1 MIKSTRNYS
10 IFKKKQ
16 DNREIDRALVNRLK
30 VSMSKRN
37 LLHLEPIIVNDDME
51 IIDGQ
56 HRFES
61 AKELGLEISYQI
73 ETNLDGEDM
82 ILLQTH
88 KSWGTEDYFN
98 YYCKNNYPEYLKLK
112 KFIADQGISVSL
124 AVRILRGTSK
134 NANLNF
140 RNGEFE
146 FNNSMATDSIDFC
159 RRSIEIIKKLQGDKP
174 WMKSQKIWSALL
186 IVFNHENFEED
197 KWFKNI
203 ELLVDRIVQKV
214 SVLDYFNV
222 FKDIFNFK
230 NRNRIEDA
238 GDVQ

>member
-112 KFIADQGISVSL
+112 KFRADQGISVSL

>member
-1 MIKSTRNYS
+1 
-10 IFKKKQ
+10 
-16 DNREIDRALVNRLK
+16 
-30 VSMSKRN
+30 
-37 LLHLEPIIVNDDME
+37 ME